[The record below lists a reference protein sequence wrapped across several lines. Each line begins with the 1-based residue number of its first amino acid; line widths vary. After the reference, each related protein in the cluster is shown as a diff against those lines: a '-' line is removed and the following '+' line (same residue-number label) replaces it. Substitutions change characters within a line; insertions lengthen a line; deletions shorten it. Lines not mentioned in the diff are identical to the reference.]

1 MKKKHKYLIMEVSK
15 STQQVIDIFT
25 TEEEA
30 HDALLIYKDKEGHN
44 PLYIKQVSISNT
56 KLEG

>member
-15 STQQVIDIFT
+15 CTQRVIDIFT

-30 HDALLIYKDKEGHN
+30 HDALLMYKDKEGHN
-44 PLYIKQVSISNT
+44 SLYIKQVSTLNRD
-56 KLEG
+56 